1 MNRHVSITFSAIF
14 SLMAF
19 FPCQVLAANIT
30 ETKAAI
36 GKGCTASGNYSTAMG
51 IDTAASGAA
60 STAMGY
66 YTKAIGDYSTAGGY
80 HTTAS
85 GNYSTAMGRDTTAS
99 GDNSWSGGRYMQLTD
114 AADNTFVWGH
124 DSTGAQPIPT
134 ANAFLIF
141 PAGTA
146 GKVGI
151 GTKTPQN
158 LLDLGESHGKK
169 LAVFQKTTGADFYGF
184 GISGNT
190 LEFYAGAAASASP
203 AMVVKKTTGRVGI
216 GTSDPSYKLH
226 VNGTAAGTS
235 WTNLSS
241 RDFKKDIRK
250 VDDTAHPLMLAKVM
264 EMELTTYKYKEE
276 YGGDDA
282 VKLGFIAEDLPEEV
296 LSKNGKGVDL
306 YELLTLTIGAMK
318 AQNKEIEVQ
327 KLENRTLK
335 AKVSELFRRIDALEK

>member
-1 MNRHVSITFSAIF
+1 MNRYVPIIFSAIF
-14 SLMAF
+14 LLITF
-19 FPCQVLAANIT
+19 LPCQVLAVSIT

-36 GKGCTASGNYSTAMG
+36 GKDCTVSEIYSTAMG
-51 IDTAASGAA
+51 YSTEAGGFC

-66 YTKAIGDYSTAGGY
+66 S
-80 HTTAS
+80 TTAS
-85 GNYSTAMGRDTTAS
+85 GWYSTTMGLNTEA
-99 GDNSWSGGRYMQLTD
+99 GGFCSWAGGRLMQLTG
-114 AADNTFVWGH
+114 AANNTFVWGYSL
-124 DSTGAQPIPT
+124 DAQSIST

-151 GTKTPQN
+151 GTKSPQN
-158 LLDLGESHGKK
+158 LLDLGESKGKK

-216 GTSDPSYKLH
+216 GTSDPSYQLH